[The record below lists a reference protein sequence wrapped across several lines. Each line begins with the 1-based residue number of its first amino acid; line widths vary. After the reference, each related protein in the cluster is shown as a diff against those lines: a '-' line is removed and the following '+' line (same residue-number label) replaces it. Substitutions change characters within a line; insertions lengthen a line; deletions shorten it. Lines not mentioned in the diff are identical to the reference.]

1 MCVVEHLSDESIEHK
16 VLQLKNS
23 KLTPDFPIHNTN
35 PCERHC
41 VQCDSPVCAKC
52 STAGKHVQHSII
64 DIVEIFNDKRK
75 AIQKDIEELEK
86 SLSPQF
92 QNISEKSAQ
101 LTKDLDEQGKVWKEE
116 IYLNIQI
123 LTTYRDKFD
132 SKQMALLRRQK
143 DKISHIASEVT

>member
-64 DIVEIFNDKRK
+64 DIVESFNDKRK
-75 AIQKDIEELEK
+75 AIQKDIRRVRKIIISPISKYFRKICTTNKRPRRTRKGLERG
-86 SLSPQF
+86 
-92 QNISEKSAQ
+92 NIPYYS
-101 LTKDLDEQGKVWKEE
+101 D
-116 IYLNIQI
+116 
-123 LTTYRDKFD
+123 TYN
-132 SKQMALLRRQK
+132 LPG
-143 DKISHIASEVT
+143 

>member
-1 MCVVEHLSDESIEHK
+1 M
-16 VLQLKNS
+16 N
-23 KLTPDFPIHNTN
+23 N
-35 PCERHC
+35 
-41 VQCDSPVCAKC
+41 
-52 STAGKHVQHSII
+52 
-64 DIVEIFNDKRK
+64 
-75 AIQKDIEELEK
+75 IQKDIEELEK
-86 SLSPQF
+86 SLSPQY

-116 IYLNIQI
+116 IYLIIQI